1 MLSTSLIKSVRAEI
15 RAVLKNEQCTSQ
27 ISKQQNGQFSFL
39 LWYQYEIPLT
49 HGSKIRK
56 ILLTLQL
63 QSTASRWELQ
73 PLPTLL
79 QIKHIE
85 TKIKSL
91 HLDFSGDG
99 GPEDTFC
106 NTVREESDLKRK
118 EGREEGKHGGKEGGR
133 EGASR
138 SQQCIS
144 TGRVLN

>member
-1 MLSTSLIKSVRAEI
+1 
-15 RAVLKNEQCTSQ
+15 
-27 ISKQQNGQFSFL
+27 
-39 LWYQYEIPLT
+39 
-49 HGSKIRK
+49 
-56 ILLTLQL
+56 
-63 QSTASRWELQ
+63 
-73 PLPTLL
+73 
-79 QIKHIE
+79 
-85 TKIKSL
+85 
-91 HLDFSGDG
+91 LDFSGDG